1 MLCCLNAGVND
12 EAGKGGSTKIGTT
25 FNEST
30 YLDLIDKFVVLKEL
44 HQNSYTAGGLYEGL
58 DRPSRDDIQG
68 YIC

>member
-1 MLCCLNAGVND
+1 MVND
-12 EAGKGGSTKIGTT
+12 ETGKGGDNKIGTT

-30 YLDLIDKFVVLKEL
+30 YLDKFVVLKKL
-44 HQNSYTAGGLYEGL
+44 HQNSCTAGGLYEGL

>member
-1 MLCCLNAGVND
+1 MRGLMMKLGR
-12 EAGKGGSTKIGTT
+12 GGSTKIGTT